1 MRSRSC
7 RVSAPN
13 RRARNRHRVARGKPS
28 TGRSEIESVCSVMR
42 FAGVL
47 GIEGKMASDGMTKLT
62 DVFMLEQARR
72 YPYAELRK

>member
-13 RRARNRHRVARGKPS
+13 RRARNRHRVARGKTS
-28 TGRSEIESVCSVMR
+28 AGRSEFESAAVMR
-42 FAGVL
+42 CAGVL

-72 YPYAELRK
+72 YPYAELRN